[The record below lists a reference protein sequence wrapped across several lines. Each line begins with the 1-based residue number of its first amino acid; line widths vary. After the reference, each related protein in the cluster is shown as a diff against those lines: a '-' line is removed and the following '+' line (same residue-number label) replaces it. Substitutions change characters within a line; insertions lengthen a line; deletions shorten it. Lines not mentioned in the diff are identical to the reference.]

1 MPAYDFQCHE
11 CGKVFEVFRRWK
23 DLHQKVQCPN
33 CNSEKTR
40 KLFSIPH
47 IKGETVAG
55 SGY

>member
-1 MPAYDFQCHE
+1 MPVYDFQCQD

-23 DLHQKVQCPN
+23 ELPKKVRCPN
-33 CNSEKTR
+33 CNSENTR
-40 KLFSIPH
+40 KLFSIPY